1 VPPADLAPGEGVPL
15 LELRGIRAGYGKGEV
30 LHGVGLTLEEGGLLA
45 VLGPNGAGKSTL
57 LKTVAG
63 IVPPTRGSVLLRGRP
78 LAGHRPSEV
87 ARCGVYL
94 VREGRAIFP
103 SLSVRENLRMATG
116 RPERQWMSRL
126 DETLDA
132 FPRLRERLD
141 QRVGTMSGGEQ
152 QMVSLAR
159 AWVARPLLLLLDE
172 PSLGLAPLVID
183 EVFEAIARFRA
194 EGVSVLL
201 VEQYVHRALQ
211 VADRA
216 AVLNK
221 GEIVFL
227 GAPDD
232 LEASDLAARYLGTA
246 ATV

>member
-1 VPPADLAPGEGVPL
+1 MPSAEDDSV
-15 LELRGIRAGYGKGEV
+15 LELRGVRAGYGKGEV
-30 LHGVGLTLEEGGLLA
+30 LLGVDLTLEEGRLLA

-63 IVPPTRGSVLLRGRP
+63 LLTPTRGAVFLRGRS
-78 LAGHRPSEV
+78 LAGHRPSEI

-116 RPERQWMSRL
+116 RPEREWTDGLEQ
-126 DETLDA
+126 TLDA
-132 FPRLRERLD
+132 FPRLRDRLD

-159 AWVARPLLLLLDE
+159 AWVAKPLVLLLDE

-183 EVFEAIARFRA
+183 EVFEAIARFKA
-194 EGVSVLL
+194 SGTSVLL

-211 VADRA
+211 VADTA

-221 GEIVFL
+221 GGIVFL
-227 GAPDD
+227 GGPDE
-232 LEASDLAARYLGTA
+232 LEVSDLAARYLGTA
-246 ATV
+246 ATI